1 MFVKIWRS
9 LSIAKAHTSI
19 LVALLTIFSLGVSAR
34 GNISTGNSSNKQTEP
49 LLERLQGDP
58 VRGRQAEA
66 RQYVSATNKAQQAY
80 YTENGKFSSNW
91 SQLGVGIR
99 TETAN
104 YTYRI
109 SNLSA
114 RSVRVTAAAK
124 DNRLKS
130 YTGAVFIVG
139 AGNDLTSQSVIC
151 ESNTATR
158 TPPAMPRLV
167 RNNIQCAAGSTK
179 L

>member
-1 MFVKIWRS
+1 MLLKTWRN
-9 LSIAKAHTSI
+9 LLLAKAHTSI
-19 LVALLTIFSLGVSAR
+19 LVALLTIFSLGLAATAK
-34 GNISTGNSSNKQTEP
+34 IPTGNFSNKQAEP
-49 LLERLQGDP
+49 LLDRLQGDA

-66 RQYVSATNKAQQAY
+66 RQYVSAINKAEQAY
-80 YTENGKFSSNW
+80 YTENGRFSSNW

-130 YTGAVFIVG
+130 YTGAVVIVG

-167 RNNIQCAAGSTK
+167 RNNIQCAASSTK